1 MGSFLPRSGFIFIQI
16 GFWEGH
22 GLSSQIKEPREKKK
36 NRLYRSTRSRSVHHR
51 VAELIYSHLLPLR
64 YSRLTEY
71 MLSLQFPSVD
81 FTESTHSRLN
91 FPQCQLGSLK
101 WKFAEKILTLSA
113 LLSVRPS
120 VRSGGAARTLY
131 KNYILRSHCITM
143 EQLILFMA
151 IFLSIL
157 KTEPVI

>member
-36 NRLYRSTRSRSVHHR
+36 NCLYRSTRSRSVHHR

-120 VRSGGAARTLY
+120 DQVEQPEHFIR
-131 KNYILRSHCITM
+131 ITFYAPTASPWSSSSSSW
-143 EQLILFMA
+143 QY
-151 IFLSIL
+151 S
-157 KTEPVI
+157 